1 LNRQHH
7 LEATCVTNAKRICA
21 RQEWKINR
29 RRHARSAEPQGDA
42 GLCIQINDTPYSNDL
57 ACHLKPDGTL
67 TVKIWHMQAM
77 LQPPT
82 SRAAKLIT
90 GIGHDVEDDHLR
102 HHDAARAR
110 EWIYYT
116 KAHW

>member
-1 LNRQHH
+1 MLNGSVPGKNGRSIVEDMLAPLNLKVMHTDQ
-7 LEATCVTNAKRICA
+7 
-21 RQEWKINR
+21 
-29 RRHARSAEPQGDA
+29 RHS
-42 GLCIQINDTPYSNDL
+42 YSNDFS
-57 ACHLKPDGTL
+57 CHLKPDGTL

-102 HHDAARAR
+102 RHDAARAR